1 MKIGKELMK
10 IDVKTAIDVFNE
22 DFRVLIKEEPS
33 KQYKEFEKSF
43 QDTIDLH
50 NSIENITS
58 SDVINTH
65 KVLTKVFH
73 QYITKTN
80 DDVDGICRAYDYY
93 SMVYNKS
100 DFARSLKQNGISVNY
115 NELFLKKQD
124 DRRLVYALY
133 NVRSNNNIAN
143 TIKKLGKEARSYF
156 ESFDDF
162 DSLEKEK
169 IDDIHNVLFV
179 IMHDHI
185 KEELDFYDFLNRKF
199 KNNSIMRAIE
209 EALYENI
216 EFAYENLLFYISHYG
231 IYQSFEI
238 FDVEFDHTE
247 LLKVISNN
255 KHRALKIEIEE
266 LIDKSDNEDLG
277 VFENLSQISNRFY
290 SSAFNNL
297 SLHTL
302 AEEIREQMIEVVT
315 DCIWEDYP
323 EGDLN
328 GLVNVF
334 ASFTY
339 LYKYVIRNKCNISE
353 FCSDEL
359 DLDRIFASLYKDDIE
374 KEDIEKFEKYLICI
388 YDYQDNEKLKE
399 ARDIFYEYEFPYYYK
414 LLNLMELAE
423 AQADLSNIPEQ
434 DWLAVDA
441 YLNKLE
447 YLEDVITGDIY
458 TSVFPTLAGGFI
470 DFSKSLLKIDIN
482 SKNINPMKR
491 IYSTFKVLVDLLM
504 KNIEQKNE
512 IEALNESLEDAIE
525 AQNDIVSNY
534 SHAWKHMVFPS
545 TVKDIAVRLIEDFDK
560 ELGDIDSIRKKH
572 REYSAK
578 LMKAYRAESIMK
590 RQGEL
595 LVLKHSADNLSL
607 QNEIRSDVLR
617 PNSSE
622 EGISIQAA
630 MEESLE
636 ILLFE
641 IIMKDDDA
649 SNTDKS
655 IRKKLFSNKNL
666 DILREDFSKKFV
678 LGEKNSNILEWIC
691 DNVYPVEIKE
701 MDKHWKNIK
710 LKANGNASVFFIDIF
725 TELFYNA
732 FKYNKAPREGGFI
745 NISLTTIT
753 KNDEEYLQIYMENP
767 KDLKADKFWG
777 TGSGIKSLNRLI
789 NKINCDENTTG
800 QEKFAYGE
808 GETIFATKVQLVKS
822 MFVKR
827 GRRRRNK

>member
-10 IDVKTAIDVFNE
+10 IDVKSAIDVFNE
-22 DFRVLIKEEPS
+22 DFKVLIKEEPS
-33 KQYKEFEKSF
+33 KQYKKFEKSL
-43 QDTIDLH
+43 QDTIDMH

-58 SDVINTH
+58 SDIANTH
-65 KVLTKVFH
+65 KKLTSLFN
-73 QYITKTN
+73 QYIIKN
-80 DDVDGICRAYDYY
+80 KEDINGICRAYDYY
-93 SMVYNKS
+93 SMIYEES
-100 DFARSLKQNGISVNY
+100 DFARPLKENEIIANY
-115 NELFLKKQD
+115 NEIFFKKQN

-133 NVRSNNNIAN
+133 NVRVNNNIAN
-143 TIKKLGKEARSYF
+143 AIKKLGEEARGYF

-169 IDDIHNVLFV
+169 IDDIHNALFV
-179 IMHDHI
+179 IMHEHI
-185 KEELDFYDFLNRKF
+185 KKELDFYDFLNRKF

-238 FDVEFDHTE
+238 FDVEFDHAE

-255 KHRALKIEIEE
+255 EYISLKVKIEE
-266 LIDKSDNEDLG
+266 LIDKSTNEDLG
-277 VFENLSQISNRFY
+277 AFEKLSQTASRFY
-290 SSAFNNL
+290 SNVFNNL

-359 DLDRIFASLYKDDIE
+359 DLDRIFATLYKDDIE
-374 KEDIEKFEKYLICI
+374 KEDIEKFEKYLTCI
-388 YDYQDNEKLKE
+388 YDYQDSKKLREAKE
-399 ARDIFYEYEFPYYYK
+399 IFSKYEFPYYYK

-423 AQADLSNIPEQ
+423 AQTDLSNIPDQ
-434 DWLAVDA
+434 DWLDVDE
-441 YLNKLE
+441 YLSKLE
-447 YLEDVITGDIY
+447 YLKDIITGDIY

-470 DFSKSLLKIDIN
+470 DFSKSLLKIDID

-491 IYSTFKVLVDLLM
+491 IYSTFKVLVDLLVN
-504 KNIEQKNE
+504 NIKQKNE

-560 ELGDIDSIRKKH
+560 ELRDIDFIRKKH

-595 LVLKHSADNLSL
+595 LVLKHSADDLSL

-622 EGISIQAA
+622 KGVSIQAA

-641 IIMKDDDA
+641 IMMKDDDA
-649 SNTDKS
+649 SNTDRS

-678 LGEKNSNILEWIC
+678 LSEKNSNILEWIC

-701 MDKHWKNIK
+701 MDKHWRNIK

-732 FKYNKAPREGGFI
+732 FKYSKAPHEGGFI
-745 NISLTTIT
+745 KISLTTIT
-753 KNDEEYLQIYMENP
+753 KNDEDYLQIHMENP

-789 NKINCDENTTG
+789 NKINSDENTTG
-800 QEKFAYGE
+800 QKKFAYGE
-808 GETIFATKVQLVKS
+808 GEKVFETKVQLAKS